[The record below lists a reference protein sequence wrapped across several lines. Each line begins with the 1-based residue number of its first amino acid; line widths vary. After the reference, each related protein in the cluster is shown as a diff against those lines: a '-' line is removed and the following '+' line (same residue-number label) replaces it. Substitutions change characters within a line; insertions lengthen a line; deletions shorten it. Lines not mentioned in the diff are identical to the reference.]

1 MPPSEKSD
9 KFYLIVGKIV
19 VFIARWLFYIA
30 LFYIAF
36 MMGSKQGTL
45 KERAKQVEF
54 PKIKIIF
61 PGANQPSGSP
71 PDESPSPGAYL
82 IWAGSFDNYSHAE
95 ALLAELHSK
104 RINGYISEE
113 AGQYHVYVGEFHS
126 EHRAQAVLQ
135 QVHQQGFDEATI
147 ITPATF

>member
-1 MPPSEKSD
+1 M
-9 KFYLIVGKIV
+9 
-19 VFIARWLFYIA
+19 
-30 LFYIAF
+30 AF
-36 MMGSKQGTL
+36 LYRPVLYCLHDGQQAGTP
-45 KERAKQVEF
+45 RQRTAPGRVEF